1 MIRIVCR
8 PKLMAVTLVAASLV
22 VACRA
27 MADGPEDDQGSR
39 LTVMADFNRDGI
51 ADIARVVPAENQSGV
66 DVLTV
71 SLGRV
76 DGTFQEMAP
85 DAILGHAPRAIVAGD
100 FNRDGIADVI
110 VGDDDGSLK
119 LFVGDGTG
127 KLISGGNVAYL
138 GSVASIAVA
147 DFNHDGIPDLAI
159 SDWRSS
165 AVTIFT
171 GVGNGSFERG
181 WSFPLRMPGTVPH
194 VAVADFNGDGI
205 PDLAVVYG
213 DDGQYTFDV
222 LVGNGKGAFTKAPDL
237 GFTRDPNSHCPT

>member
-1 MIRIVCR
+1 MIRTACK
-8 PKLMAVTLVAASLV
+8 PKLMAAILVAACLV
-22 VACRA
+22 AAGRA
-27 MADGPEDDQGSR
+27 RAEGPDDDQASR

-51 ADIARVVPAENQSGV
+51 ADIVQALPADQSGTGR
-66 DVLTV
+66 LTV
-71 SLGRV
+71 SLGRA
-76 DGTFQEMAP
+76 DGTFQEMAS
-85 DAILGHAPRAIVAGD
+85 DAVLGHTPRAIVAGD
-100 FNRDGIADVI
+100 FNRDGMVDVI
-110 VGDDDGSLK
+110 VGDDDGSLT

-127 KLISGGNVAYL
+127 KLVSSGNVAYL
-138 GSVASIAVA
+138 GSVASVAVA

-181 WSFPLRMPGTVPH
+181 WSFPLRMPGTVPR
-194 VAVADFNGDGI
+194 VTVADFNGDGI

-222 LVGNGKGAFTKAPDL
+222 LVGNGKGAFTKAPAL
-237 GFTRDPNSHCPT
+237 GFARDPNSHCPT